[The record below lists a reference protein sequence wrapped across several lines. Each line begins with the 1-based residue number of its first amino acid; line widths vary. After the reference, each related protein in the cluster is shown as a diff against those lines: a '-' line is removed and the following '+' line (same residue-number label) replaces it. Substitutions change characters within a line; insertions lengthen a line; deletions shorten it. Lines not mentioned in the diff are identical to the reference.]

1 MINHIMFFIVT
12 TFTSSFSFPIS
23 FPCSSF
29 SAFSCYPSKQNQSA
43 IILLPFS
50 LVIVL
55 LPLVCEFLNCSSQNF
70 SKRFCK
76 LSIAVY
82 CVLHAPFIA
91 TLVKIFKESLALR
104 VRVPG
109 IRPRDSGFAGQ
120 TRNSWFALRNP
131 GIAQIPA

>member
-1 MINHIMFFIVT
+1 MNDKLINIVQSINVDYLLRPT
-12 TFTSSFSFPIS
+12 VKT
-23 FPCSSF
+23 
-29 SAFSCYPSKQNQSA
+29 NQSA

-91 TLVKIFKESLALR
+91 TLVKIFNPMNVLGLSKGQSARSWNQTARFRVCAAQSWDCANSCLARNIYTLQAES
-104 VRVPG
+104 
-109 IRPRDSGFAGQ
+109 
-120 TRNSWFALRNP
+120 T
-131 GIAQIPA
+131 